1 MIEDGKGSQ
10 AAAGGGAA
18 GGAAAGDKVEEEEG
32 HDAARSTTPRVPP
45 PALASEDAEMEG
57 AEDSFQI
64 DDDAMEEAAP
74 DADEEGGD
82 DDAMAEDGGAERG
95 EAQPTT
101 TRPSSAPAASQTS
114 STKLQLEK
122 LIKGYF
128 VQMAVGC
135 GDEACGNLLCRTNAR
150 AMIHLQNGGAE
161 LSKNKMAA
169 LAVQL
174 AKKSQK
180 IEVDY
185 LCASC
190 VRDSNVLA
198 VVADHSKRIEA
209 IQEVLPAPWPQNL
222 RAVLDEKQRQYLCT
236 PSGDVQVM
244 NLATVQ
250 QHCEAYQASS
260 DAGPLVKFVGQ
271 SFSDE
276 RVLSYA
282 FLKQDEL
289 TSRERSGLD
298 IQAIQEAYGEL
309 MMVENEAVQSAMH
322 TAVSNLVKNL
332 RMMAGTHYTE
342 FSLVEMRQFMVL
354 LMDPS
359 LMEYAC
365 EDEKQR
371 RVLDLM
377 YCATSVPDSL
387 QEVLTNW
394 LKQLDEG
401 DFSMLLAVFQSYI
414 TVKITAATVSDEH
427 RVISLDTIF
436 PAVKMLGLL
445 HKANETLGFMQPEDF
460 YNDAVN
466 QIVNMKEDYKRWE
479 YWVDEDERHTKFSFC
494 AYSFILD
501 AHSKSIVIR
510 SDGERQMQVR
520 MRRNLFAH
528 LLGGGENQL
537 YLKVKVRRDHLLED
551 APAQFDK
558 DADDLKK
565 PLKVSFRGEEG
576 VDEGG
581 VKREFFQL
589 LTPQLL
595 KVDFGMFTYN
605 TDTRTHWFKP
615 GMEGMYFG
623 IYFELLGK
631 IVAVAIFNGVILD
644 LPFPSYLW
652 RRMCTGDESVGLDDM
667 REIDAD
673 IANGLQQLLDFDGD
687 VQEMFELTFTH
698 DTEEYGMLV
707 SKNLKPGGAEIPV
720 TNENKGEYVRLYVNH
735 VINELPQ
742 REIQEFIKGFKK
754 VMDGRALQL
763 CTPKELEMI
772 VVGSPE
778 LDFTDL
784 ENAAVYEDQ
793 EEFNKDHVV
802 SSSGR
807 SARLDFRQLCEREQM
822 LTSVAI
828 VGHSAGCRIFL
839 GVRQG
844 IGRGWKE
851 EAVVFHHE

>member
-10 AAAGGGAA
+10 TAVGGGDEA
-18 GGAAAGDKVEEEEG
+18 EEEEG
-32 HDAARSTTPRVPP
+32 GADAARSTTPRVPP
-45 PALASEDAEMEG
+45 PALGPASEDEEMEG
-57 AEDSFQI
+57 ADDSFQI

-74 DADEEGGD
+74 DEDEAGSN
-82 DDAMAEDGGAERG
+82 DDAMAEDSAADSG

-101 TRPSSAPAASQTS
+101 TGPSSAPAPSEASHEN
-114 STKLQLEK
+114 LQLEK

-135 GDEACGNLLCRTNAR
+135 GIEDCGNLLCRTNAR
-150 AMIHLQNGGAE
+150 AMVHPHNGGGE
-161 LSKNKMAA
+161 LTKNKMAG
-169 LAVQL
+169 LAVKL
-174 AKKSQK
+174 AKKSR
-180 IEVDY
+180 EVDY

-190 VRDSNVLA
+190 VRDSNALK

-209 IQEVLPAPWPQNL
+209 IQEVLPAPWPQNM

-236 PSGDVQVM
+236 PPGDVQVM

-282 FLKQDEL
+282 FLKQDDL

-309 MMVENEAVQSAMH
+309 MMIDNEAVQNAMH

-332 RMMAGTHYTE
+332 RMMAGTHYSE

-365 EDEKQR
+365 ESEKQP

-387 QEVLTNW
+387 QVVLTNW

-414 TVKITAATVSDEH
+414 TVKITAAAVSDEH
-427 RVISLDTIF
+427 RGITLDTIF

-466 QIVNMKEDYKRWE
+466 QLVNMKDDYKRWE
-479 YWVDEDERHTKFSFC
+479 YWVSEDERHPKFSFC
-494 AYSFILD
+494 SYPFILD

-510 SDGERQMQVR
+510 SDGERQMRVR
-520 MRRNLFAH
+520 MERNLFAH
-528 LLGGGENQL
+528 LLSGGQSHF
-537 YLKVKVRRDHLLED
+537 YLKVKVRRDHLLDD

-558 DADDLKK
+558 DADDLKR
-565 PLKVSFRGEEG
+565 PLKVSFAGEEG

-605 TDTRTHWFKP
+605 KDTRTHWFKP
-615 GMEGMYFG
+615 GMEGMFFG

-652 RRMCTGDESVGLDDM
+652 RRMCTGDETVGLDDL

-687 VQEMFELTFTH
+687 VQETFELTFTH

-720 TNENKGEYVRLYVNH
+720 TNANKDEYVRLYVNH
-735 VINELPQ
+735 VINELPA

-778 LDFTDL
+778 LDFADL
-784 ENAAVYEDQ
+784 EKAAVYEDQ
-793 EEFNKDHVV
+793 EDFNKDHAV
-802 SSSGR
+802 SSS
-807 SARLDFRQLCEREQM
+807 LNRQLCERGQM
-822 LTSVAI
+822 LTSLV
-828 VGHSAGCRIFL
+828 S
-839 GVRQG
+839 GVL
-844 IGRGWKE
+844 
-851 EAVVFHHE
+851 AL